1 MEPIFKHLTQ
11 AEIEQNELDYANWM
25 SAQGNGVREEMEYF
39 EGVSQDFYEQDNDNL
54 SLI

>member
-1 MEPIFKHLTQ
+1 MEPTFKTLTLADIQ
-11 AEIEQNELDYANWM
+11 QNELDYINWM
-25 SAQGNGVREEMEYF
+25 NAQGNGVREEMEYF